1 MRKRK
6 RINKWQAED
15 DVKMKSLDIKHGIPG
30 NLWRKSGVML
40 RCSPPV
46 KRSGVQASLGAFF
59 MKVYL
64 GQNVR

>member
-15 DVKMKSLDIKHGIPG
+15 DVKMKSLVIKHGIPV
-30 NLWRKSGVML
+30 NLRRKSGVLL

-59 MKVYL
+59 IKVYL

>member
-15 DVKMKSLDIKHGIPG
+15 DVKMKSLVIKHGIPKS
-30 NLWRKSGVML
+30 LRRKSVVLL
-40 RCSPPV
+40 RCSPPGLG
-46 KRSGVQASLGAFF
+46 SGAQASLGAFF
-59 MKVYL
+59 IKVYL

>member
-15 DVKMKSLDIKHGIPG
+15 DVKMKSLVIKLGIPV
-30 NLWRKSGVML
+30 NLRRKSGVLL

-46 KRSGVQASLGAFF
+46 QRSGVQSSLGAFF
-59 MKVYL
+59 IKVYL